1 MSSTYL
7 LNRLLWSITKL
18 RSMPENKKLKQA
30 GRKKKVKRRK
40 FQSNSINQTKQ
51 RDKNTIIDTSH

>member
-1 MSSTYL
+1 
-7 LNRLLWSITKL
+7 
-18 RSMPENKKLKQA
+18 MPENKKLKQA